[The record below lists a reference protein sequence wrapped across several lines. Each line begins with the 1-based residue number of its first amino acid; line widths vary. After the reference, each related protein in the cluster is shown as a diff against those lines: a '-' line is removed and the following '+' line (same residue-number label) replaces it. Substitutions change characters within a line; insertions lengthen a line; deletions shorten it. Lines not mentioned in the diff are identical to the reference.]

1 MFVIVEIN
9 GAYALKHNAFI
20 EDIDESEILKA
31 LASLAIYADEFEA
44 RLGYDDEL

>member
-1 MFVIVEIN
+1 MDEVAN
-9 GAYALKHNAFI
+9 TLTPI